1 MTYGFTSGGIAMTPL
16 RQRMTEDMQLRGLA
30 PATQQ
35 AYLRYVEQL
44 ALFTGKSPD
53 LATDEDFR
61 QFFLALHPA
70 LVAAL
75 APPPQSPSP
84 PLSSSSSTP
93 SNAPGRASTCFVRV
107 PPRPYRSSSALMRS
121 GAFWINLTT
130 RPTTRV
136 SPPSI
141 PAACGSARA
150 STSRL
155 AGSTVPAC
163 SSKYV
168 VVKASKTAISRCPRA
183 PSPCSAASGSPIAIL
198 SGSFQLGPVPGRI
211 RTLPR
216 CRLPPPVCG
225 VPFTR
230 RVPPL
235 ACDDHA
241 GRDLPPL
248 RAAVSGAVW
257 PPHVSRPARGHARD

>member
-1 MTYGFTSGGIAMTPL
+1 MTPL

-75 APPPQSPSP
+75 APPRQSPSP

-107 PPRPYRSSSALMRS
+107 PPRPYRSSSALMKS
-121 GAFWINLTT
+121 GAFSLNLTT

-155 AGSTVPAC
+155 AGSTARAC
-163 SSKYV
+163 SCRYAAAR
-168 VVKASKTAISRCPRA
+168 ASKTAISRCPRTLTLLRRQWLTHRNPVWLFPA
-183 PSPCSAASGSPIAIL
+183 GTAARKNPHTATVPITGT
-198 SGSFQLGPVPGRI
+198 SV
-211 RTLPR
+211 
-216 CRLPPPVCG
+216 
-225 VPFTR
+225 R
-230 RVPPL
+230 RAKNRRASLL
-235 ACDDHA
+235 A
-241 GRDLPPL
+241 
-248 RAAVSGAVW
+248 
-257 PPHVSRPARGHARD
+257 